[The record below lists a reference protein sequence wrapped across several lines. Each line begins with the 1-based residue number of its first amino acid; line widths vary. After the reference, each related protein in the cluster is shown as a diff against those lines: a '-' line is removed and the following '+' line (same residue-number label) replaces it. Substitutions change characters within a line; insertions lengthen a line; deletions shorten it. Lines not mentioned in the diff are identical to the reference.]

1 MPNFEN
7 YDSLLKVSNVRWRNY
22 SSKEEQIKFLR
33 QFHSIRGIKSKTG
46 LMKQFLWR
54 QFFPM
59 LSWKLFNE
67 MYILKEIKS
76 KKLAKLAQH
85 LFTGQRIRG
94 MCIFTAIAAAISG
107 IAAACSS
114 AAGAVAA
121 TAATVTSAIASS
133 SVASAAGIGLVTGAA
148 TVAGEEVVKAIVK

>member
-1 MPNFEN
+1 
-7 YDSLLKVSNVRWRNY
+7 
-22 SSKEEQIKFLR
+22 
-33 QFHSIRGIKSKTG
+33 
-46 LMKQFLWR
+46 MKQFLWR

-85 LFTGQRIRG
+85 LFAGKKIRG

-133 SVASAAGIGLVTGAA
+133 SVASAAGIGLVTGVA